1 MGMVEQD
8 KELLRLETM
17 DPVEFLS
24 QYTGGRPVPKH
35 LVQVIQELR
44 HRYAFSNGV
53 INGLLE
59 YCLLKNNYQIELTMV
74 MELAEEL
81 REAGVRSGREAFTHL
96 KSLKW
101 VEEEE
106 ERGDEYR
113 AHRPPIAR
121 IAQGCAKE
129 VSADEPTFGQ
139 DREKVGEDCRHAEI
153 TSSVSIRPLKTKGW
167 FLPV

>member
-81 REAGVRSGREAFTHL
+81 RESGVRSGREAFTHL

-106 ERGDEYR
+106 EDIPERERDLPYNPEYVETNI
-113 AHRPPIAR
+113 ALIAR
-121 IAQGCAKE
+121 QLHELRKDVQRKFQRMNQHLDKIEKKLEKIA
-129 VSADEPTFGQ
+129 DM
-139 DREKVGEDCRHAEI
+139 
-153 TSSVSIRPLKTKGW
+153 LK
-167 FLPV
+167 